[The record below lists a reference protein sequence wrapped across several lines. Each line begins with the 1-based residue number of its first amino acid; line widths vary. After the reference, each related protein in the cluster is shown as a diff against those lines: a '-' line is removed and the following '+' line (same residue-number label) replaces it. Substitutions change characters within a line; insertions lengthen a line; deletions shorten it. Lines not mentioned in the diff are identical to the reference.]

1 MAARQWI
8 PSPHGW
14 TFESRFFF
22 EKLGYSRNSAFSLI
36 EVILSLISLYR
47 TEQGPQGR
55 VVPSRGCTARPDVVG
70 YVLQSAAPTGPSP

>member
-14 TFESRFFF
+14 TFESRFF
-22 EKLGYSRNSAFSLI
+22 SRNWDI
-36 EVILSLISLYR
+36 RGTVILSLISLYR
-47 TEQGPQGR
+47 TDQGPQGR